1 MDAPLLLK
9 NTGTCLIL
17 CDANGEPLPGQ
28 LSLSIS
34 NDGLM
39 PAVTVTF
46 ALDNERVR
54 LCGEEWSR
62 KSRVSSRLAGTWWP
76 AHAGKDKSD
85 GRMHLLQQ
93 DARMGEEV
101 GAGCRRAGGLCYGQ

>member
-54 LCGEEWSR
+54 LCGEGVE
-62 KSRVSSRLAGTWWP
+62 T
-76 AHAGKDKSD
+76 HAPLPEPFRWDLVASPRGK
-85 GRMHLLQQ
+85 
-93 DARMGEEV
+93 
-101 GAGCRRAGGLCYGQ
+101 GQI

>member
-54 LCGEEWSR
+54 LCGEE
-62 KSRVSSRLAGTWWP
+62 VET
-76 AHAGKDKSD
+76 HAPLPEPFSWDLVASPRGK
-85 GRMHLLQQ
+85 
-93 DARMGEEV
+93 
-101 GAGCRRAGGLCYGQ
+101 GQI

>member
-17 CDANGEPLPGQ
+17 CDSNGKPLPGQ

-34 NDGLM
+34 NDGLV

-54 LCGEEWSR
+54 LCGEGVEL
-62 KSRVSSRLAGTWWP
+62 KYQHRLVASLR
-76 AHAGKDKSD
+76 GK
-85 GRMHLLQQ
+85 
-93 DARMGEEV
+93 
-101 GAGCRRAGGLCYGQ
+101 GQI

>member
-17 CDANGEPLPGQ
+17 CD
-28 LSLSIS
+28 S
-34 NDGLM
+34 NDGLV

-54 LCGEEWSR
+54 LCGEE
-62 KSRVSSRLAGTWWP
+62 VET
-76 AHAGKDKSD
+76 HAPLPEPFSWDLVASPRGK
-85 GRMHLLQQ
+85 
-93 DARMGEEV
+93 
-101 GAGCRRAGGLCYGQ
+101 GQI